1 MVSEN
6 EKSHFRVPEEFHLKN
21 NKAKR
26 SAKQE
31 RSDLVI
37 VFLVQCSQGSVEQTH
52 DHEKS
57 YSAQLLTAA
66 ERCKNGGKVH
76 W

>member
-26 SAKQE
+26 SAKQQ

-37 VFLVQCSQGSVEQTH
+37 VQCSKGSVEQTH

-57 YSAQLLTAA
+57 YSAQ
-66 ERCKNGGKVH
+66 
-76 W
+76 